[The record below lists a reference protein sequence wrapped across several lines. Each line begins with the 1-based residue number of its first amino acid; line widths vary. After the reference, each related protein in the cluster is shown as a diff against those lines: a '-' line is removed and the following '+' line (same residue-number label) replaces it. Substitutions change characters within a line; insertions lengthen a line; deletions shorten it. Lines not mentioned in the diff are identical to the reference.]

1 MKILLA
7 DDHALFKEGMEMII
21 KRVLPNAKVV
31 LGDDWQQVHAFV
43 QQDHYDLALLDLFMP
58 RVNLWEEELTQ
69 LINNAPELP
78 ICIITASTV
87 KSHIKKALDLGVKG
101 FIHKTLS
108 IEETQRALLNV
119 QQGLY
124 YTPPT
129 LDYNSMS
136 CKANMGKLTDRQK
149 EILALLVKGQSN
161 KMIGFC
167 LDITETTVKRHVYN
181 IYQLLGAKSRMEVT
195 KIVEEQGL
203 LFK

>member
-7 DDHALFKEGMEMII
+7 DDHSLFKEGMEMII
-21 KRVLPNAKVV
+21 KRVLPDAKVI
-31 LGDDWQQVHAFV
+31 LGDNWQQVHAFV

-58 RVNLWEEELTQ
+58 RLHSWEQELTQ

-87 KSHIKKALDLGVKG
+87 KGHIKKAMDLGVKG

-108 IEETQRALLNV
+108 IEETQTALLRV

-124 YTPPT
+124 YLPPT
-129 LDYNSMS
+129 DHYKSISRKPNI
-136 CKANMGKLTDRQK
+136 GKLTVRQK

-181 IYQLLGAKSRMEVT
+181 IYQLLGVKNRMDVT

-203 LFK
+203 LL